1 MSGPSPT
8 RIFVHGVG
16 AVSPAGWDAPALSA
30 ALEAGRPCSTSPL
43 DAGAGR
49 RLDVRRVPP
58 RADRPPAL
66 QHPRLRRSSAVS
78 QFAVC
83 ASVEALGGDA
93 APGVFGPG
101 RLGIVCTVMGG
112 GVSYSR
118 RFYAEVLAN
127 PATASPLLFPET
139 VFNAPAS
146 HLAAVV
152 GTSERN
158 DTCVSDETGFLSG
171 LVVAADWLGR
181 GLVRRCLVVAAEEA
195 DWTTAEAARVFSR
208 GGVAAEGAAA
218 VLLGGESGVAEL
230 VGVSDPEPYVRGRS
244 RRGSAEL
251 AWRGLGAGL
260 GLGSGP
266 GEGTACVSSGWKAEG
281 ARNLESRLGAGL
293 AAAGGWACV
302 AAIDDLVRG
311 GARQA
316 GVSVAGSNLQS
327 MAAAFG
333 RG

>member
-1 MSGPSPT
+1 MS
-8 RIFVHGVG
+8 RVFVEGYG
-16 AVSPAGWDAPALSA
+16 IVSPAGWGLEAFRAVWEGRVDPVVGEVSRPDGRRLKVLRVPAPAARAPWQMHPRMRRASPISQFTVGA
-30 ALEAGRPCSTSPL
+30 ALEAMG
-43 DAGAGR
+43 G
-49 RLDVRRVPP
+49 V
-58 RADRPPAL
+58 
-66 QHPRLRRSSAVS
+66 SA
-78 QFAVC
+78 
-83 ASVEALGGDA
+83 EG
-93 APGVFGPG
+93 
-101 RLGIVCTVMGG
+101 LGIVSCVMGG
-112 GVSYSR
+112 SVQYSR
-118 RFYAEVLAN
+118 RFYGEVLVE
-127 PATASPLLFPET
+127 PSTASPMLFPET

-158 DTCVSDETGFLSG
+158 DTCVADETGFLAG

-208 GGVAAEGAAA
+208 AGVASEGAAA
-218 VLLGGESGVAEL
+218 VLLGVESGVAEL
-230 VGVSDPEPYVRGRS
+230 AGVADPEPYVRGRS
-244 RRGSAEL
+244 WRGNAEL
-251 AWRGLGAGL
+251 AWRGLAAGL
-260 GLGSGP
+260 GFGSGL

-281 ARNLESRLGAGL
+281 ARNLEARLGAGL

-302 AAIDDLVRG
+302 AAIDDVVRG

-327 MAAAFG
+327 MAAVFG